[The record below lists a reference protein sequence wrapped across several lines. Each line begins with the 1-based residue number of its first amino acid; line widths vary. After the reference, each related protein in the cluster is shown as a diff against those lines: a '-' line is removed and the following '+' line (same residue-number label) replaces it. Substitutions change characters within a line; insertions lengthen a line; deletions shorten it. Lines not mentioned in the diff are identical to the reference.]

1 MYGEST
7 DEFRALSLSNIMVLN
22 EFEMNIQGVL
32 QNVNKLD
39 LSHLQLGKH
48 LLIIFIFLC
57 KLSKLAKK
65 GFTLTGR
72 KTPLQS
78 LKNSGIV
85 KTFLFYFCNFVF
97 YDP

>member
-48 LLIIFIFLC
+48 LLIIF
-57 KLSKLAKK
+57 
-65 GFTLTGR
+65 
-72 KTPLQS
+72 
-78 LKNSGIV
+78 
-85 KTFLFYFCNFVF
+85 YFFM
-97 YDP
+97 